1 MSVSLAGDWSRVQE
15 LTGRTDPPNLIV
27 SGPAGTGKSA
37 ALRELLAGRVTMW
50 LRCST
55 DTSLRDSRDRIK
67 AAAQRR
73 VEAGRVAW
81 IVLEHADMLHTDAQA
96 FLRRVIETSLGG
108 TRFVLEVRDLAAI
121 AEPLVS
127 RCVLYYVPQL
137 LPYEIAAEIRQQA
150 PACSQEIAERLAQQ
164 CAGNVRW
171 ATLQGIGG
179 GDGFLAPE
187 LPPPTSVTT
196 WQDLLVAMEALQ
208 RTGSSPRAWLGSS
221 DPVWERPG
229 GADPWALLA
238 IAASKQIV

>member
-1 MSVSLAGDWSRVQE
+1 MSGLAGDWSRLRE
-15 LTGRTDPPNLIV
+15 LTGRADPPNLIV
-27 SGPAGTGKSA
+27 SGPAGTGKSTT
-37 ALRELLAGRVTMW
+37 LRELLSGRVTMW

-55 DTSLRDSRDRIK
+55 DTSLRESRDRIK

-150 PACSQEIAERLAQQ
+150 PACSQEVAARLSRQ
-164 CAGNVRW
+164 CGGNVRW
-171 ATLQGIGG
+171 AILQGIGG
-179 GDGFLAPE
+179 GGGYLADGLMAPAAI
-187 LPPPTSVTT
+187 ST
-196 WQDLLVAMEALQ
+196 WKDLLDTMETLQ
-208 RTGSSPRAWLGSS
+208 RTGSSPRAWLGSA
-221 DPVWERPG
+221 DPVWERSG

-238 IAASKQIV
+238 VAAARRIS